1 MQRLE
6 QKENSYYITKKKK
19 FSPLNTFKNRTIK
32 IVFDFAYEMTFGN
45 GEHRDHRTGG
55 ELKRTKGQIF
65 INTFQGKLSELA
77 IYNLFFTHNHEVY
90 KRLSPPD
97 FDIYGLGEWD
107 DSDIILDNIKFS
119 IKSTKFYGNLLLLE
133 SKDWNKDGEYIPNIN
148 TSKNSK
154 YDYFV
159 LVRIKPDGESLMK
172 NNKLLYEKN
181 HIDKE
186 YLFSIINSTPW
197 DYDIVGYIS
206 NQTLK
211 NIVSIKDFLLPKGS
225 LLNGKISMDAENYYI
240 QSGDMQDFSDLIKT
254 L

>member
-6 QKENSYYITKKKK
+6 QRENSYYITKKKN
-19 FSPLNTFKNRTIK
+19 FSPLNNFNNKTIES
-32 IVFDFAYEMTFGN
+32 VSNFAYEMTFGD

-55 ELKRTKGQIF
+55 ELRRSKGQIF

-77 IYNLFFTHNHEVY
+77 IYNLFFTNNRGAY

-97 FDIYGLGEWD
+97 FDTYGLGEWD

-119 IKSTKFYGNLLLLE
+119 IKSTKYYGNLLLLE
-133 SKDWNKDGEYIPNIN
+133 SKDWNNKGEYIPNIN

-159 LVRIKPDGESLMK
+159 LVRIQPDGENLMK
-172 NNKLLYEKN
+172 KNKLLYERN
-181 HIDKE
+181 HINKE
-186 YLFSIINSTPW
+186 YLFSIIHSTQW
-197 DYDIVGYIS
+197 HYDIAGYIS

-211 NIVSIKDFLLPKGS
+211 DIISSNNFLLPKGS
-225 LLNGKISMDAENYYI
+225 LLNGKIPMDAENYYI
-240 QSGDMQDFSDLIKT
+240 QSGNMQDFTDLIKT